1 MGMKYKKSEKKGA
14 PPWLVTMGDMSN
26 LLMCF
31 FIVLMG
37 EDVVNVVGKEDFSM
51 ILSAFKGNVGI
62 MEGGKSISKGRITD
76 LGQSVLSLPSSER
89 KKAYDR
95 AFKKAKELLKPELL
109 ARTVRMREDERGL
122 IISLASD
129 SYFDQGSAAILKE
142 TKPLLRKISAIFK
155 EIPNYVRIEGH
166 TDAVPVRP
174 DAAHGYDSNWEL
186 SAARAVNVLRFFA
199 EDGDIPQKRM
209 SAVAFGQWRP
219 VDTNNTPEGRA
230 YNRRVDIVILKEKE
244 VPEDKKENPEIS
256 RPLPDEEWK

>member
-1 MGMKYKKSEKKGA
+1 MAIQFKKSQQKGA
-14 PPWLVTMGDMSN
+14 PPWLVSMGDMSN

-37 EDVVNVVGKEDFSM
+37 EEVTTIGKEDFSM
-51 ILSAFKGNVGI
+51 ILSSFKGNVGV
-62 MEGGKSISKGRITD
+62 MEGGKSVSKGRLAD
-76 LGQSVLSLPSSER
+76 LGQNVLGLPSTER

-95 AFKKAKELLKPELL
+95 AFKHAREILRPELL

-122 IISLASD
+122 VITLSSD
-129 SYFDQGSAAILKE
+129 AFFDQGSAAILKE
-142 TKPLLRKISAIFK
+142 TRPTLRKISGIFK
-155 EIPNYVRIEGH
+155 EIPNYIRIEGH
-166 TDAVPVRP
+166 TDTIPVRP

-186 SAARAVNVLRFFA
+186 SAARAVNVLRFFSDD
-199 EDGDIPQKRM
+199 EKIQQKRL
-209 SAVAFGQWRP
+209 SAVAFGQFRP

-244 VPEDKKENPEIS
+244 VPEDKKEHPEIS